1 MDAFN
6 ENNREGKQL
15 QSLTSLVCLD
25 LLSSVC
31 LMRPFLYSLVFTATL
46 SASSTAFEDE
56 VRPILERSCVKCH
69 GGEKLKGKVDFS
81 KILTE
86 QDADA
91 QFELWETVVEVLE
104 AKEMPPDDEPQLS
117 DAEKKTIIDWYQ
129 KRSQTSIE
137 AKPSVF
143 EPRRLSGPE
152 YRNTLRSLFG
162 FDLEVAVAEAEQ
174 TVISDQSL
182 VLKLL
187 PTDPPG
193 ASGFINDTHRA
204 RLSPVI
210 WDQYLHLS
218 NAALEKLFSKK
229 GRAQL
234 GEFIGIQLP
243 NDWQPVDLSHDQA
256 ERLIREFVP
265 RALRRPAPEEQLA
278 KILAAISGKRGD
290 ALVAATKFELKTVLM
305 SPAFFYRG
313 LLMEGEPGKQQTVD
327 HFELAERLSYFLWE
341 DRPDEELTRL
351 ATNGSL
357 RDEQVLDVQVARML
371 SSPKARNLAQSF
383 GTQWLEIDSLDG
395 LLAKDPI
402 RHHSLKTQLI
412 DFLNY
417 LFTENRP
424 IVELIDSKI
433 TFVNQGTSG
442 FYGKDRQR
450 MKRHATPKGIER
462 QRTPHQKFELV
473 HAEGRGGLLTMPG
486 ILTMNQGPIQRG
498 TWILRRILG
507 VPIGEPPADIP
518 PIKGSPRGKNLTF
531 RERFEMHRSNV
542 TCARCH
548 EKIDPLGFALE
559 GYDKNGQFL
568 LASDRPKKKANEPGK
583 PIDTSGKLPSGE
595 TFETF
600 AGLKAILLTQ
610 KREPI
615 VRNIV
620 ERTLAYALC
629 RKLERSDQPVVDAIT
644 KNLCKNDGTWKS
656 LFQQVANSLPFRET
670 IIETANISHE

>member
-1 MDAFN
+1 MRLFFH
-6 ENNREGKQL
+6 
-15 QSLTSLVCLD
+15 SLI
-25 LLSSVC
+25 
-31 LMRPFLYSLVFTATL
+31 FTASL
-46 SASSTAFEDE
+46 SASSFAFEDE
-56 VRPILERSCVKCH
+56 IRPILERSCLKCH
-69 GGEKLKGKVDFS
+69 GGEKVKGKVDFA

-91 QFELWETVVEVLE
+91 QFELWETVVEILE
-104 AKEMPPDDEPQLS
+104 AGEMPPEDEPQLN

-129 KRSQTSIE
+129 KRSQATVE
-137 AKPSVF
+137 AKPAVF
-143 EPRRLSGPE
+143 KPRRLSGPE

-204 RLSPVI
+204 RLSPMI

-218 NAALEKLFSKK
+218 NAALEKLFSQKS
-229 GRAQL
+229 RNQL
-234 GEFIGIQLP
+234 GRFMGTSLP
-243 NDWQPVDLSHDQA
+243 DRWQAVDLTNDQA
-256 ERLIREFVP
+256 EQLIRAFVP
-265 RALRRPAPEEQLA
+265 RALRRPIPEKQLS
-278 KILAAISGKRGD
+278 KILAGLVGKKGE
-290 ALVAATKFELKTVLM
+290 ALLAATKFELKAILM
-305 SPAFFYRG
+305 SPTFFYRG
-313 LLMEGEPGKQQTVD
+313 LLMEREPGKQQEVD
-327 HFELAERLSYFLWE
+327 HYELAERLSYFLWE

-351 ATNGSL
+351 ASDRSL
-357 RDEQVLDVQVARML
+357 GHDEILDAQVKRML
-371 SSPKARNLAQSF
+371 SSPKARSLAESF
-383 GTQWLEIDSLDG
+383 GAQWLEINSLDG
-395 LLAKDPI
+395 LLSKDPI
-402 RHHSLKTQLI
+402 RHHALKTQLI

-417 LFTENRP
+417 LFTEDRP
-424 IVELIDSKI
+424 VMELIDSKI

-450 MKRHATPKGIER
+450 MKRHAKPRGIER
-462 QRTPHQKFELV
+462 QRTPNEKFELV

-498 TWILRRILG
+498 TWMLRRILG
-507 VPIGEPPADIP
+507 VQVGEPPADTP
-518 PIKGSPRGKNLTF
+518 PIQGSPRGKNLTF
-531 RERFEMHRSNV
+531 RERFEAHRSDPS
-542 TCARCH
+542 CARCH

-568 LASDRPKKKANEPGK
+568 RATDRPKKKSDK
-583 PIDTSGKLPSGE
+583 PNQPIETSGKLPSGE

-600 AGLKAILLTQ
+600 AELKTILLSK

-620 ERTLAYALC
+620 AQTLAYALS
-629 RKLERSDQPVVDAIT
+629 RKLERHDTPVVDAIT
-644 KNLCKNDGTWKS
+644 QNLCENNGTWQS

-670 IIETANISHE
+670 IIERVDNSYE